1 MIDAELASMAAH
13 GVTADELDVAVGYLC
28 GAFMMGLEDTGAR
41 MGRLGGLL
49 ATTGKVRT
57 VEEQIARWRAV
68 TLDDVAAVAAEI
80 LAAPRV
86 TALVGP

>member
-1 MIDAELASMAAH
+1 
-13 GVTADELDVAVGYLC
+13 
-28 GAFMMGLEDTGAR
+28 MMGLEDTGAR

-49 ATTGKVRT
+49 ATTGTART
-57 VEEQIARWRAV
+57 VDEQIARWRAV